1 MRPRRLAGV
10 VALTLSTLLHA
21 LPSGAGESPTL
32 SAGSRHT
39 CAIDA
44 SDALHCWGDDA
55 RGQSSPPPLD
65 PPGSGW
71 RAVTASKGGCHT
83 CGLTLRGEARCWGC
97 DDHGETT
104 GVPAVADDRWIALA
118 AGNGFTCGVA
128 AVDRAI
134 RCWGRFLPQ
143 IPAPSQP
150 PWYGP
155 WAAVTA
161 GEDWVCALRRSDR
174 TARCRGWSAAG
185 QAVVPERLANVAFD
199 AVSAGF
205 AHTCGVASEDRSVRC
220 WGEDLFGEASAAPNA
235 GGVVLSDADTS
246 SDDAETSVRVD
257 PFPDRWGGV
266 AAGARW
272 TCGVRGAA
280 RSLRCWGLTRDYPD
294 EAKAAYDEFG
304 QVTAVAG
311 LASAGACSFEA
322 IAAGKRHACGVLRYS
337 RGDDADD
344 DSGARGEAGDSTTN
358 EDGGAPPGHSP
369 GAIVC
374 WGSDS
379 HGQASP
385 PTGESD
391 GVALPF
397 RAWPSVAE
405 AEDSGAGF
413 LDLRASGA
421 FDASR
426 FTCDR
431 TGVDDELTTAS
442 SSDAASRRTRAVA
455 VAAAASA
462 AMVVATAGPRGA

>member
-1 MRPRRLAGV
+1 M
-10 VALTLSTLLHA
+10 
-21 LPSGAGESPTL
+21 
-32 SAGSRHT
+32 
-39 CAIDA
+39 
-44 SDALHCWGDDA
+44 
-55 RGQSSPPPLD
+55 
-65 PPGSGW
+65 
-71 RAVTASKGGCHT
+71 
-83 CGLTLRGEARCWGC
+83 
-97 DDHGETT
+97 
-104 GVPAVADDRWIALA
+104 
-118 AGNGFTCGVA
+118 
-128 AVDRAI
+128 
-134 RCWGRFLPQ
+134 
-143 IPAPSQP
+143 
-150 PWYGP
+150 
-155 WAAVTA
+155 
-161 GEDWVCALRRSDR
+161 
-174 TARCRGWSAAG
+174 
-185 QAVVPERLANVAFD
+185 
-199 AVSAGF
+199 
-205 AHTCGVASEDRSVRC
+205 
-220 WGEDLFGEASAAPNA
+220 
-235 GGVVLSDADTS
+235 LSDADTS
-246 SDDAETSVRVD
+246 SDDADTSVRVD

-311 LASAGACSFEA
+311 LASAGACSYEA

-337 RGDDADD
+337 RGDDAVD

-421 FDASR
+421 FDAAR